1 MSQKPISNVIQP
13 VSNAIR
19 PVGSA
24 IQAVGTA
31 IRTVGSAIK
40 PAGTAPKPKPAAREK
55 LGPAVEVLAEGM
67 RINEILVS
75 RPDVVAYIEGIAPD
89 KREVALVHAIEVGIT
104 EILVRRRRALGH

>member
-40 PAGTAPKPKPAAREK
+40 PAATAPKPAAREK